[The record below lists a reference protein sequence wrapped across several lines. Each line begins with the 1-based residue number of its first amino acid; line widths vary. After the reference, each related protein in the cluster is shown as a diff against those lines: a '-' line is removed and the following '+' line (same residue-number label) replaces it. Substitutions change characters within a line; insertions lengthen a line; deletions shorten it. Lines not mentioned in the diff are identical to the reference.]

1 MREAYLPFARRL
13 VVALSLSL
21 LPVTALQAQGDRPA
35 VTAVPDV
42 PNVAPGRYVWRDDGS
57 ASGPVRVLVSIPLQ
71 LAFVWRGSAL
81 IGVSSV
87 STGVAGYDT
96 PTGTFPILEKDKD
109 HHSNLYDDAP
119 MPFMLRLT
127 WDGVAL
133 HAGKVTG
140 EPASHGCV
148 RLPTAFARKLFDVA
162 DVGATVTVVDDVPD
176 FVQQQSAFGT
186 ETTQTIG
193 PSPALPVSA
202 AASDRAPA
210 PSAIA
215 RDFSAISRI
224 ARQVSSR
231 LTTIDWSTSGRIR
244 SHILV
249 VTLLPPAP
257 STKLASQSVN
267 LRGPPS
273 RNESA

>member
-13 VVALSLSL
+13 VVAFSLAI
-21 LPVTALQAQGDRPA
+21 LPVSALQAQGDAPA
-35 VTAVPDV
+35 VSVASPLTAP
-42 PNVAPGRYVWRDDGS
+42 APGRYVWRDDGS
-57 ASGPVRVLVSIPLQ
+57 AAGPVRVLVSIPLQ

-81 IGVSSV
+81 VGVSSV

-148 RLPTAFARKLFDVA
+148 RLPAAFARKLFDIA
-162 DVGATVTVVDDVPD
+162 DVGASVTVVDDIPD
-176 FVQQQSAFGT
+176 FMQRLPAGGEGGVQT
-186 ETTQTIG
+186 VET
-193 PSPALPVSA
+193 
-202 AASDRAPA
+202 
-210 PSAIA
+210 
-215 RDFSAISRI
+215 
-224 ARQVSSR
+224 SSR
-231 LTTIDWSTSGRIR
+231 
-244 SHILV
+244 
-249 VTLLPPAP
+249 
-257 STKLASQSVN
+257 
-267 LRGPPS
+267 
-273 RNESA
+273 